1 MKFSDYCMDK
11 IIFILLNI
19 VGMLCISEYLSMTGN
34 TTSTIILIDI
44 LWFIILYSCII
55 TNWYR
60 RNKYFLELNNQVNA
74 LKQPWLVSEIMPAS
88 FRIEDNEYQKV
99 IHNIGATV
107 IEEIHRIEDEQKEYE
122 EYIENWI
129 HEVKTP
135 ITFLYLLINNNIS
148 DEFVKKEIIMELK
161 RIENDVESA
170 LYYARLGTAYKD
182 YLVQRVKLNNVIID
196 VINSNRILLINNN
209 IQVGFICDKD
219 IVIYSDCKWIM
230 FMLNQV
236 LVNSVKYSPKKNA
249 RINIKIT
256 EKDTTIE
263 LSIEDNGIGICK
275 EDLPRIFEK
284 GFTGRNGHATSKS
297 TGIGLYLVKKMS
309 EKLDIEVMADS
320 IENKYTIIIFSF
332 KKKIFFHR
340 NLSKL

>member
-122 EYIENWI
+122 EEGDFLPLSGQESAIVTLEKGDFLICYPEDAHMTAIKN
-129 HEVKTP
+129 H
-135 ITFLYLLINNNIS
+135 TF
-148 DEFVKKEIIMELK
+148 MK
-161 RIENDVESA
+161 RI
-170 LYYARLGTAYKD
+170 
-182 YLVQRVKLNNVIID
+182 
-196 VINSNRILLINNN
+196 
-209 IQVGFICDKD
+209 
-219 IVIYSDCKWIM
+219 
-230 FMLNQV
+230 
-236 LVNSVKYSPKKNA
+236 
-249 RINIKIT
+249 
-256 EKDTTIE
+256 
-263 LSIEDNGIGICK
+263 
-275 EDLPRIFEK
+275 K
-284 GFTGRNGHATSKS
+284 G
-297 TGIGLYLVKKMS
+297 
-309 EKLDIEVMADS
+309 
-320 IENKYTIIIFSF
+320 
-332 KKKIFFHR
+332 
-340 NLSKL
+340 